1 MTGLLNDLDS
11 AALAVLASRTLQHG
25 VHASPTADDIE
36 SGRLHVTTDNAAA
49 QVYATLAL
57 VQAVRELRDAVA
69 ARSATAA
76 IPVTGATEDRPH
88 GGDAR

>member
-11 AALAVLASRTLQHG
+11 AALALLASRTLQHG
-25 VHASPTADDIE
+25 VHASPTAADIE
-36 SGRLHVTTDNAAA
+36 SGSLHVTTDNAAA

-69 ARSATAA
+69 AQS
-76 IPVTGATEDRPH
+76 VGS
-88 GGDAR
+88 